1 MDPLS
6 AGASVVTFL
15 GLAFSV
21 TKTVHNALSTIQD
34 GPQVI
39 QNLREEFSQLRGILE
54 RLSQISMSAIDATEL
69 DGLARKCNDD
79 VAGFEMRLRRLD
91 TSGADGRRGRLWRKL
106 KLCFTERDLEQMR
119 HAVRGHVQLLTIR
132 LNLLQ
137 VQQGSFS
144 AAQSTE
150 ILNLLQ
156 KLREDVATL
165 HQVNPAQT
173 AAGDPTAPGI
183 VELDMTDDVRCAD
196 SDLADSITRLMNLLE
211 KKSCVVDSDDAEELV
226 GDVERLLHSV
236 QDEASTGMASGPA
249 FGSNVSHNDGI
260 SKDLKLMRSVILS
273 APSINVNRN
282 GISPHFGTNLGAY

>member
-6 AGASVVTFL
+6 VGASVVTFL

-21 TKTVHNALSTIQD
+21 TKTVHDVLSTIHD

-39 QNLREEFSQLRGILE
+39 QHLMEEFSQLRSILE
-54 RLSQISMSAIDATEL
+54 RLSQISMSAIDAAEL

-79 VAGFEMRLRRLD
+79 VAGFETRLRRLD

-119 HAVRGHVQLLTIR
+119 HVVRGHVQLLTIR
-132 LNLLQ
+132 LNLSQ

-183 VELDMTDDVRCAD
+183 VELDMADDVHCAN
-196 SDLADSITRLMNLLE
+196 SDLSDSITRLMHLLE
-211 KKSCVVDSDDAEELV
+211 KKPCVVNSDDAEELV
-226 GDVERLLHSV
+226 DDLERLLHSV
-236 QDEASTGMASGPA
+236 QDEASTAMASGPA
-249 FGSNVSHNDGI
+249 FGSKVSHNDGI

-273 APSINVNRN
+273 APFINVNRS
-282 GISPHFGTNLGAY
+282 GISPRFETNLEAY